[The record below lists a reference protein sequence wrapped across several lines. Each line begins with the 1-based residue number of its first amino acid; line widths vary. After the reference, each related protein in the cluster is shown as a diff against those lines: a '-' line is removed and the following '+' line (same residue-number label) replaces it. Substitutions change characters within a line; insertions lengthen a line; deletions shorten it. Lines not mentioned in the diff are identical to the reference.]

1 MSPQGPRKMIMKTK
15 LVFQQGTK
23 NAEEAINLAITELE
37 TDGWTITQ
45 IMNVT
50 HNSAPLDDDWKVLI
64 FGAKEQE
71 DPIIQP
77 VKTVVV
83 NTGSLPPRDRN

>member
-37 TDGWTITQ
+37 TDGWTIT
-45 IMNVT
+45 
-50 HNSAPLDDDWKVLI
+50 
-64 FGAKEQE
+64 
-71 DPIIQP
+71 
-77 VKTVVV
+77 
-83 NTGSLPPRDRN
+83 